1 MVHVFRIIGKKGL
14 NNKGEMMDGG
24 RVGDQKEH
32 VE

>member
-14 NNKGEMMDGG
+14 KNKGEMMVGKGG
-24 RVGDQKEH
+24 GQKKH